1 MFDAELLF
9 ANRMPVKTKHRT
21 FYDAFSGMLNEA
33 DELYIAVGYIT
44 AESLAELKRLAE
56 LNGINYL
63 CLTIGMHHVDK
74 FTRSQ
79 YNAAKALGEF
89 LMKNGRGEVRIVTSF
104 MYHGKMYLAGKN
116 SEIIAGI
123 IGSDNLSSIMNDS
136 RSAYEA
142 SLLVRDRQIIA
153 DMKSFADS
161 LNKNASIL
169 INEYDTDSF
178 RDKDVSAL
186 TGQEGVEHLETNEA
200 VRTNL
205 TGLSFE
211 IPISTE
217 PKSSLNIYFGEGRRQ
232 LSGVIIPRHWY
243 EAELIVPKNITQ
255 QEGYPQAKTESAVFD
270 VITDDGYRFLCK
282 VSGTNSKNLR
292 SEGDLKILGRWL
304 KGRMEEAGVLK
315 AGEPVTDEVLSDY
328 GRNTVTLRQTSVP
341 NVWYIDF
348 SVKK

>member
-1 MFDAELLF
+1 MFDAELLL
-9 ANRMPVKTKHRT
+9 ANRLPVKTKHRT

-63 CLTIGMHHVDK
+63 SLTIGMHHVEK

-79 YNAAKALGEF
+79 YYAAKALGEF
-89 LMKNGRGEVRIVTSF
+89 LMKNSRGEVRVVTSF
-104 MYHGKMYLAGKN
+104 KYHGKMYLAGKN
-116 SEIIAGI
+116 SEIFAGI
-123 IGSDNLSSIMNDS
+123 IGSDNLSSIMDDS

-142 SLLVRDRQIIA
+142 SLFVRDRQIIA
-153 DMKSFADS
+153 DMKLFADS
-161 LNKNASIL
+161 LNKNASVL
-169 INEYDTDSF
+169 IDEYSTDSF

-186 TGQEGVEHLETNEA
+186 MGQEGVEHSDTHETIG
-200 VRTNL
+200 TKF

-232 LSGVIIPRHWY
+232 SSGVIIPRHWY
-243 EAELIVPKNITQ
+243 EAELIVPKRITQ

-270 VITDDGYRFLCK
+270 VITDDGYKFRCK
-282 VSGTNSKNLR
+282 VSGNDSKNLR

-315 AGEPVTDEVLSDY
+315 AGEPVTEKVLADY
-328 GRNTVTLRQTSVP
+328 GRKTLTLSQTSTP
-341 NVWYIDF
+341 NLWYIDF
-348 SVKK
+348 SVKE